1 MRDKGRAGDI
11 RTREAVETVRQEIT
25 ALLEGGQGGLKGG
38 LKGGRPLSAHE
49 ISPLA
54 GVSEKEV
61 YGHLEHIRK
70 SLNKSTRKLVIAPA
84 ECKGCGFVFKKR
96 VRLKKP
102 GRCPVCRSE
111 SIGLP
116 LFSIQ

>member
-1 MRDKGRAGDI
+1 MRDKGKAGNI

-25 ALLEGGQGGLKGG
+25 ALLEGGQ
-38 LKGGRPLSAHE
+38 GGRPLSAHE

-70 SLNKSTRKLVIAPA
+70 SLNKSARKLVIAPA